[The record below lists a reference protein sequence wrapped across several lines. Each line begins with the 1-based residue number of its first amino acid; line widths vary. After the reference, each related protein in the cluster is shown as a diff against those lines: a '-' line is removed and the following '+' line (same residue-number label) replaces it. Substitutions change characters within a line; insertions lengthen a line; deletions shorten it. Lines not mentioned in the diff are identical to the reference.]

1 LKIQPEYKKGD
12 NYFFLNEGTI
22 KPSRKQGK
30 GDVTLNEEKFD
41 GDIENNPAL
50 TEPFEFREL
59 SYLHEF
65 ATSEVEKLKDGGT
78 TLKVTNI
85 ETYGEDIDEIQ
96 YFTIETPL
104 VNQDTDDIESYTIY
118 KIRNDVYYRPSD
130 EFYQILK
137 DFEDEVPGQTI
148 ESLKMDYLK
157 NEPLDNV

>member
-1 LKIQPEYKKGD
+1 MLKY
-12 NYFFLNEGTI
+12 NA
-22 KPSRKQGK
+22 
-30 GDVTLNEEKFD
+30 
-41 GDIENNPAL
+41 NPNL
-50 TEPFEFREL
+50 
-59 SYLHEF
+59 
-65 ATSEVEKLKDGGT
+65 
-78 TLKVTNI
+78 
-85 ETYGEDIDEIQ
+85 EDIDEIQ